1 MDGSDMKNLIRK
13 ARKGDAHA
21 FGEIYGS
28 LATELYRFAFY
39 YMKNSHDAEDAVQ
52 NACLA
57 AWDKIGGLKKENSF
71 RSWFFKILYNECLKI
86 HSSKPRRFEVSSEN
100 IEKSEEAVPDMCEKS
115 DVLTLLDGLSEKE
128 RSIIILSVFEDYNS
142 NEIAEILGMKPGS
155 VRSALSRLL
164 TKLRIQTEGAKN
176 VQ

>member
-1 MDGSDMKNLIRK
+1 MDKEEIK
-13 ARKGDAHA
+13 ALVKKAKHGDAKA
-21 FGEIYGS
+21 FGDLYS
-28 LATELYRFAFY
+28 RYALSLYRFALSVL
-39 YMKNSHDAEDAVQ
+39 KNPDDAEDAVQ

-86 HSSKPRRFEVSSEN
+86 HRSKPRRFEVSSDN